1 MPDCHLFSKS
11 YHAERTLGAPRRQVR
26 AMDMSNSPPPD
37 SVENPNSV
45 NKTNVDT
52 VTLLPGSQKPRRRW
66 SFGLLEFDSLIDDTL
81 YRLGASFT
89 RGYDAFTVFMDK
101 FGVIGPKRIAVE
113 LFSDALTFAV
123 LGGVLLLAFAKPAF
137 EYAKVDW
144 RAAQDYA
151 VVFLD
156 RAGNEIG
163 RRGVLHTESLKLEEI
178 PAHLIQ
184 ATLSTEDRR
193 FFEHFGI
200 DVPGTARAIVEN
212 ARQSGVVQG
221 GSSITQQLAKNLF
234 LTNERTIERKI
245 REAFLALWLETNLS
259 KRDIL
264 KTYLDR
270 AYMGGGAFGVEA
282 ASLFYFGKSVRDI
295 SLAESAMLAGLFKAP
310 SRYAPHINLPAA
322 RGRAN
327 QVLTNMVDAGYLT
340 EAQVWGARRN
350 PATPVV
356 RRNDESPNY
365 FLDWAF
371 EEVKQ
376 LAPRGERTLTVK
388 TTIDINLQRRA
399 DQAIENAL
407 RRQGEAFDADQGALV
422 SLDIDGSVRAMVG
435 GRDYGASQFNRAIT
449 GQRQTGSSFKPY
461 VYLTAFMNGYTPK
474 STIVDAPISIGNWSP
489 KNYSGGYS
497 GTMTLTEALVRSIN
511 TIPVRL
517 TATIGRPKVLD
528 TLRKVGITSELPN
541 TPSLPLGVA
550 DLTVIEMAQGY
561 AHFASGGKSVK
572 AHGIIEIRNPKGD
585 VLYRYDRDAP
595 APKQLFPPKA
605 VADLVGVMVEI
616 VERGT
621 GTRAQLDGV
630 KAAGKTGTTNAYRD
644 AWFVGF
650 TGNFTTAVW
659 FGNDDST
666 PTNRMTGGTLP
677 AMTWQDYMSY
687 AHQSVEKRPLFGVSD
702 EPVTRPS
709 RATIAGTTNGS
720 IPDSAPPVRSLAL
733 PKRSADVLKS
743 IEAKLRAA
751 PALQMPS
758 PDGVRPKLSALPSQN

>member
-1 MPDCHLFSKS
+1 MTAPNDPDVLSTVEPPAKS
-11 YHAERTLGAPRRQVR
+11 ASQIDVAAPLKKKRR
-26 AMDMSNSPPPD
+26 
-37 SVENPNSV
+37 
-45 NKTNVDT
+45 
-52 VTLLPGSQKPRRRW
+52 L
-66 SFGLLEFDSLIDDTL
+66 SFGLLELDSMIDDTL
-81 YRLGASFT
+81 YRCGAMLGRS
-89 RGYDAFTVFMDK
+89 YDAFTVFMDR
-101 FGVIGPKRIAVE
+101 FGVVGAKRMVVE
-113 LFSDALTFAV
+113 LSSDGLTFVV
-123 LGGVLLLAFAKPAF
+123 LGGMLLLAFAKPAF

-163 RRGVLHTESLKLEEI
+163 QRGVLHTESVKLEDI
-178 PAHLIQ
+178 PAYLVQ
-184 ATLSTEDRR
+184 ATLATEDRR

-212 ARQSGVVQG
+212 ARHAGVVQG
-221 GSSITQQLAKNLF
+221 GSSLTQQLAKNLF
-234 LTNERTIERKI
+234 LSNERTIERKI
-245 REAFLALWLETNLS
+245 REAFLALWLEANLS
-259 KRDIL
+259 KREIL

-282 ASLFYFGKSVRDI
+282 ASNFYFGKSVRDV
-295 SLAESAMLAGLFKAP
+295 SLAEAAMLAGLFKAP

-327 QVLTNMVDAGYLT
+327 QVLTNLVEAGYLT
-340 EAQVWGARRN
+340 EGQVWGARRN
-350 PATPVV
+350 PATPVA
-356 RRNDESPNY
+356 RRNDDSPNY

-376 LAPRGERTLTVK
+376 LVPRGERTLTVK
-388 TTIDINLQRRA
+388 TTVDINLQRRA
-399 DQAIENAL
+399 DQALENAL
-407 RRQGEAFDADQGALV
+407 RRSGDAFDVDQGALV
-422 SLDIDGSVRAMVG
+422 CLDIDGSVRAMVG
-435 GRDYGASQFNRAIT
+435 GRDYGASQFNRAVT

-461 VYLTAFMNGYTPK
+461 VYLTAFMNGYSPK
-474 STIVDAPISIGNWSP
+474 SVVVDAPIAIGNWSP

-497 GTMTLTEALVRSIN
+497 GSMTLTEALVRSIN

-517 TATIGRPKVLD
+517 TASIGRAKVLD
-528 TLRKVGITSELPN
+528 TVRKAGITSELPN

-572 AHGIIEIRNPKGD
+572 AHGIVEIRNPKGD
-585 VLYRYDRDAP
+585 VLYRHDRDAP
-595 APKQLFPPKA
+595 PPKQIFPAKA
-605 VADLVGVMVEI
+605 VADLVGVMFEI

-644 AWFVGF
+644 AWFVGY

-666 PTNRMTGGTLP
+666 PMNRMTGGTLP
-677 AMTWQDYMSY
+677 AMTWQEFMSY
-687 AHQSVEKRPLFGVSD
+687 AHQGVERRPLFGVAD
-702 EPVTRPS
+702 EPVTRLS
-709 RATIAGTTNGS
+709 RATLAGGAEVPVAGS
-720 IPDSAPPVRSLAL
+720 AAPPRSLAL
-733 PKRSADVLKS
+733 SKRSADVLKQV
-743 IEAKLRAA
+743 EQRLRAA
-751 PALQMPS
+751 PALQAP
-758 PDGVRPKLSALPSQN
+758 RPEPRLSALSTGD